1 MLIAAAIISI
11 ILGSIPATSEDPSK
25 GWIDGVAILFAV
37 VIVVSVS
44 ANNENC
50 HTPSFNIKAQ

>member
-50 HTPSFNIKAQ
+50 HSFNIKAQ